1 MEFRIAGIVPES
13 VVDGPGI
20 RMAVFFQGCI
30 HNCRGCHNPQ
40 THDLQKGKLTT
51 TENVLYQYKKNPL
64 LDGITLTGGD
74 PVFQSEA
81 ALELSREIKKLG
93 GNVWFYT
100 GFTIE
105 ELVRRSDII
114 RELLSIVDCV
124 VDGPFEIDKRDLTL
138 EYRGSSNQR
147 LLYRSD
153 IDKYL
158 DLKEV

>member
-20 RMAVFFQGCI
+20 RMAVFFQGCM

-93 GNVWFYT
+93 GNVWLYT

-105 ELVRRSDII
+105 ELVRRSDTV

-158 DLKEV
+158 EEA